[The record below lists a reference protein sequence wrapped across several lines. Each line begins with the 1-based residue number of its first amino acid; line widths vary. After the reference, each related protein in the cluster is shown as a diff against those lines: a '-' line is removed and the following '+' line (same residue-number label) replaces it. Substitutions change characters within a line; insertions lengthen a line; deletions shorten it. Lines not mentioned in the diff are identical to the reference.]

1 MTTEFKLVALKDI
14 IPDPNQP
21 RQYYDLASMDELTES
36 VKSDGVLSPI
46 LLRKAKGKKHMIV
59 FGERRFRA
67 ATEAGLKEI
76 PAMIREMTDEE
87 ALQAQIVE
95 LKKKIK
101 QHEKQS

>member
-46 LLRKAKGKKHMIV
+46 LLRLITNKRYEVIVNGEIVKVYKRRQNAKLFIIKLYNKHA
-59 FGERRFRA
+59 ECNN
-67 ATEAGLKEI
+67 
-76 PAMIREMTDEE
+76 
-87 ALQAQIVE
+87 
-95 LKKKIK
+95 
-101 QHEKQS
+101 